1 MTGVKDRPIRL
12 VEAERAFADGRCD
25 DKAFAAA
32 AHAAKEAI
40 DEPNE
45 DIHAPA
51 WYRRHVT
58 GVLVERVCRVA
69 AGRVGGVMQ

>member
-1 MTGVKDRPIRL
+1 MTGVKDRPVRL

-45 DIHAPA
+45 NIHAPA
-51 WYRRHVT
+51 WVSPA
-58 GVLVERVCRVA
+58 CD
-69 AGRVGGVMQ
+69 GRVGRAGMPRSGRSRGRSEQ